1 MANNNATIIDCIG
14 GEPAIKLI
22 DKRFAKVIDWNIV
35 ENNSGVNNETEYT
48 ETFVENKYID
58 KQPDTRPGAQAYSDQ
73 FINTAI
79 IPGGYTSIGL
89 PTIIETE
96 IKALIVINTIINPIV
111 NIRKLKYGINGKY
124 RKEEE
129 K

>member
-1 MANNNATIIDCIG
+1 MPNITAIIIDCIG

-58 KQPDTRPGAQAYSDQ
+58 KQPETQPGAQAYSDQ
-73 FINTAI
+73 LINTAI
-79 IPGGYTSIGL
+79 IPGGYTSIEL

-111 NIRKLKYGINGKY
+111 NIRKLK
-124 RKEEE
+124 
-129 K
+129 